1 MIDIELLKQRHE
13 EELEDVETYANLAK
27 ECPEF
32 GSIFNDISHEEK
44 THAELLNFIIE
55 HITN

>member
-1 MIDIELLKQRHE
+1 MIDIEVLKQRHK

-27 ECPEF
+27 KCPEY
-32 GSIFNDISHEEK
+32 GSILNDISHEEK
-44 THAELLNFIIE
+44 THAKLLNYIIE